1 MLRIFFFGYYVEN
14 DCITRVKKMKESFTD
29 RPKSFKLTS
38 FINCKYTN
46 LIKFALMNVF

>member
-1 MLRIFFFGYYVEN
+1 
-14 DCITRVKKMKESFTD
+14 MKEAFTD

-38 FINCKYTN
+38 FINCEYTN